1 MSNPASRGRIDE
13 QMVLAE
19 AAMRRGKW
27 FEAERCAQKGLEM
40 ARRAEEFALM
50 GSICLPL
57 LEARRQRLQLA
68 LDTKKVHIL
77 NHGVVEEMKVQPG
90 CYLVE
95 PPLVGADARRLRLA
109 ALRDEVPVAVVCRE
123 PINRMGEC
131 PVVAIGATTVRT
143 RITPPRSLD
152 KPTLSWFAGALEQL
166 GDFAVETVDS
176 GHDLDKQ
183 IDDVM
188 SKLDAHPDHEGLH
201 QTLMDL
207 CQQAAKGFVRARDV
221 DPLDAEL
228 AEEPDDESE

>member
-1 MSNPASRGRIDE
+1 
-13 QMVLAE
+13 
-19 AAMRRGKW
+19 
-27 FEAERCAQKGLEM
+27 
-40 ARRAEEFALM
+40 
-50 GSICLPL
+50 
-57 LEARRQRLQLA
+57 
-68 LDTKKVHIL
+68 
-77 NHGVVEEMKVQPG
+77 VVEEMKVQPG

-143 RITPPRSLD
+143 RITPPKSLD

-188 SKLDAHPDHEGLH
+188 AKLDAHPDHEGLH

-207 CQQAAKGFVRARDV
+207 CQQAATGFVRARDV

-228 AEEPDDESE
+228 GDEADDESE